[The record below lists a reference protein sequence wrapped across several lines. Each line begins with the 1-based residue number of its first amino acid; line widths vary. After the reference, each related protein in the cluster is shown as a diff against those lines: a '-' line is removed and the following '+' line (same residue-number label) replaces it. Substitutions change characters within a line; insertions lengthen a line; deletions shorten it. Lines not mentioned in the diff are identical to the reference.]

1 MLGLRAATAAPW
13 RAPAATRLLL
23 AILLSQSKNMR
34 KYKPLIMS
42 RRKSHK
48 IWVILVALL
57 CAACSIALPVQELP
71 EQQEIDQQAPSISTS
86 ESPEQKALRS
96 IQSFKRK
103 FGLKNDYPAGGS
115 VRAVE
120 TTIITEGLT
129 PIASRQ
135 SELDKENTFHLRE
148 KRKKRGDGSGRR
160 GRKGEGKTQMVIEVE
175 DAGNEFDEFT
185 SSYKRAGEQIKKM
198 MNTRG
203 VSP

>member
-1 MLGLRAATAAPW
+1 
-13 RAPAATRLLL
+13 
-23 AILLSQSKNMR
+23 
-34 KYKPLIMS
+34 MS
-42 RRKSHK
+42 GRKSHK

-57 CAACSIALPVQELP
+57 CAACGIALPVQELL

-103 FGLKNDYPAGGS
+103 FGLKNDYPAVGS

-160 GRKGEGKTQMVIEVE
+160 GRKGEGKRKMVTELE

-198 MNTRG
+198 MNTKVNG
-203 VSP
+203 QG